1 MPERTKATKHTVPTL
16 IRVKSGT
23 ADDTIYANGATVPSD
38 DDCGLFSGRVPF
50 RSGKGHASEVELHIV
65 AVNGDR
71 TVLARGTCTFDLR
84 IVHVVERQFSAGPG
98 VTAGDFA
105 SAVEPLTGQSLQ
117 SAIRVP
123 WGGGKM
129 FVGFENIANPP
140 AGTTDIE
147 VWAMPV
153 AG

>member
-1 MPERTKATKHTVPTL
+1 MPERTKATKHNVPTL

-23 ADDTIYANGATVPSD
+23 ADDTIYADGATVPTS
-38 DDCGLFSGRVPF
+38 GIGEFSGRVPF

-65 AVNGDR
+65 AVNSDR
-71 TVLARGTCTFDLR
+71 TVLARGSCTFDLR
-84 IVHVVERQFSAGPG
+84 IVHVVERQFSAAAG

-129 FVGFENIANPP
+129 FVGFENFANVP